1 MKKAIIVVQENNKT
15 TKRFGEEIA
24 DFLLK
29 RGLAAELIPINNF
42 EPNKLEGADYLLL
55 SGWKNDHM
63 FSTRQPDSE
72 WVTFVKKLPTLNGI
86 KTAMFTTYKLFSNS
100 LLKRMKKYLSE
111 KTENLEFA
119 FISRD
124 GSLSIPEKMAINDFI
139 R

>member
-1 MKKAIIVVQENNKT
+1 MKKAIIVIQENNKS

-42 EPNKLEGADYLLL
+42 EPKKLEGVDYLLL
-55 SGWKNDHM
+55 SGWKNDHL

-119 FISRD
+119 FLSRD

>member
-1 MKKAIIVVQENNKT
+1 MKKAVIVIQNNNQT

-29 RGLAAELIPINNF
+29 RGLAAELIPISNF
-42 EPNKLEGADYLLL
+42 EPRKLDGVDYLLL
-55 SGWKNDHM
+55 SGWRNDHL
-63 FSTRQPDSE
+63 FSGRQPDSE
-72 WVTFVKKLPTLNGI
+72 WVNFVKKLPTLNGI

-100 LLKRMKKYLSE
+100 LLKKMKKYLSD

-119 FISRD
+119 FTSRD

>member
-1 MKKAIIVVQENNKT
+1 MKKAIIVIQNNNKT

-24 DFLLK
+24 SFLLK
-29 RGLAAELIPINNF
+29 RGLAAELIPINSF

-55 SGWKNDHM
+55 SGWNNGHL

-72 WVTFVKKLPTLNGI
+72 WAAFVKNLPTLNGI
-86 KTAMFTTYKLFSNS
+86 KTAMFTTYKLFSS
-100 LLKRMKKYLSE
+100 SVLKRMKKYLNG

-119 FISRD
+119 FTSRD